1 MSISIQSLRYTG
13 TTPLSVPSHHPLPPS
28 PPLFSLQAEYSNK
41 RHRPIGIGVQ
51 GLADA
56 FILLRFPFDSPE
68 ARELNKKI
76 FETIYF
82 AALTASCE
90 LAQEEGP
97 YATYQGSP
105 VSKGVSIFFLK
116 LVLGDYLSSH
126 WTDSTV

>member
-1 MSISIQSLRYTG
+1 MSHYIIPSLSS
-13 TTPLSVPSHHPLPPS
+13 L
-28 PPLFSLQAEYSNK
+28 LQAEYSNK

-56 FILLRFPFDSPE
+56 FILLRFPFDSLE

-97 YATYQGSP
+97 YASYQGSP
-105 VSKGVSIFFLK
+105 VSKGVSLVHLR
-116 LVLGDYLSSH
+116 LVLDDYLIPL

>member
-1 MSISIQSLRYTG
+1 M
-13 TTPLSVPSHHPLPPS
+13 
-28 PPLFSLQAEYSNK
+28 
-41 RHRPIGIGVQ
+41 Q

-56 FILLRFPFDSPE
+56 FILLRHPFDSDE

-97 YATYQGSP
+97 YDSYEGSP
-105 VSKGVSIFFLK
+105 ASKGVSATPSERCTHLI
-116 LVLGDYLSSH
+116 H
-126 WTDSTV
+126 TCIC